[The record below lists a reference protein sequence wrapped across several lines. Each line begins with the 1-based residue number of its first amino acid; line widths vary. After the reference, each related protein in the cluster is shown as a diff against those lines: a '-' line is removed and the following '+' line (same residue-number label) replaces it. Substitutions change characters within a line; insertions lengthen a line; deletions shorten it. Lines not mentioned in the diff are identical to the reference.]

1 MILSV
6 SNPICGEVG
15 KIKEFTIEDFRS
27 ISFIVENSTDLE
39 LEELLESK
47 LIGDMNALTKLL
59 TLMQARMQFVSEQI
73 TFNNGTS
80 NVNIDLKFLWKELN
94 DNIQPALRIVE
105 FDGIKF
111 TIDYPTRLIHTSSD
125 DLLIDC
131 IKHISHPFKE
141 ISFKD
146 LDQESK
152 QKIIDSLDAKVVL
165 SVKEVIELID
175 NPINI
180 FKARANLSD
189 ITLSLFDNSTFV
201 FIRALFSYYSYDEI
215 TELLFI
221 LSKRIPDIQYLSSRT
236 PRDLEL
242 MIRLYSEEIEK
253 ANTDTK
259 STNL

>member
-6 SNPICGEVG
+6 TNPIDNEIG
-15 KIKEFTIEDFRS
+15 KIKEFTIEDFRA
-27 ISFIVENSTDLE
+27 ISFVVENSTDVE
-39 LEELLESK
+39 LNELLEDK

-59 TLMQARMQFVSEQI
+59 TLIQARMQFVSEQI

-80 NVNIDLKFLWKELN
+80 NVSIDIKFLLKELLE
-94 DNIQPALRIVE
+94 NITSADTLLN
-105 FDGIKF
+105 FDHFKIRLN
-111 TIDYPTRLIHTSSD
+111 YPTK
-125 DLLIDC
+125 LLHDSYDNLMLDC
-131 IKHISHPFKE
+131 IKYINHPFKDVN
-141 ISFKD
+141 FKE
-146 LDQESK
+146 LDHESK
-152 QKIIDSLDAKVVL
+152 LKIINNLDAGVVKRI
-165 SVKEVIELID
+165 KEAIREMD
-175 NPINI
+175 KPITI

-201 FIRALFSYYSYDEI
+201 FIRALFSYYTYDEI

-221 LSKRIPDIQYLSSRT
+221 LSKRIPDIQYLNSRT

-253 ANTDTK
+253 ANTETK